1 MSFRPM
7 RCRKATGTVIWT
19 SRERQEFRL
28 REIPDATPEI
38 ILSYALSDEQALL
51 AKVRYNR
58 LLDIF
63 LGITT
68 YSLQNHL
75 RTTVAGIGQIEIDE
89 IYVGIDRH
97 GRQYIMPMQG
107 KPPRNCFLYSIKSSS
122 VSSCGFGVRT
132 LVV

>member
-75 RTTVAGIGQIEIDE
+75 LNHPGD
-89 IYVGIDRH
+89 VG
-97 GRQYIMPMQG
+97 
-107 KPPRNCFLYSIKSSS
+107 
-122 VSSCGFGVRT
+122 
-132 LVV
+132 